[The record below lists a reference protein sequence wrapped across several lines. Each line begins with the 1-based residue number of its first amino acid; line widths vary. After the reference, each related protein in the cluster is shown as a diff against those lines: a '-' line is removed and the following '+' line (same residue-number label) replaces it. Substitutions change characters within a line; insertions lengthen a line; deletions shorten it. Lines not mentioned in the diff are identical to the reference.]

1 MGSCFLAH
9 GMRYRQGSFN
19 HLLSDSIS
27 SLNVLAMCCL
37 LIPSTLHI
45 VLEARGTTASND
57 LMLTISHGIAIVLL
71 VLYILYLTFSLRTHS
86 YVLAPEQYDVLV
98 PEQYETD
105 SAADSTNAASLSLGP
120 IAASILLAVSLT
132 WVTLCTVAVVSSLQ
146 VSTWKGKRSF
156 FGFVLFPFLGN
167 LTDYLSACKVALKGN
182 LNITILVTVGSSMQ
196 LLLFTLPVLV
206 ILGWIIH
213 EPMTLGLHLFETAT
227 VFLGVLV
234 VKYVIADG
242 RSSYLWGAMC
252 IAL

>member
-9 GMRYRQGSFN
+9 GMRYKQGSFN
-19 HLLSDSIS
+19 VLRSDSIS
-27 SLNVLAMCCL
+27 SLNVIAMCCL
-37 LIPSTLHI
+37 LIPSTLHR

-71 VLYILYLTFSLRTHS
+71 ILYILYLTFSLRTHS
-86 YVLAPEQYDVLV
+86 NILIPAR
-98 PEQYETD
+98 YETD
-105 SAADSTNAASLSLGP
+105 SSADSTDAASLSLGP
-120 IAASILLAVSLT
+120 IAASIWLAVSLT
-132 WVTLCTVAVVSSLQ
+132 LVTLCTVAVVSSLQ
-146 VSTWKGKRSF
+146 DSTWKGKRSF

-167 LTDYLSACKVALKGN
+167 LTDYLSACKVALKDN
-182 LNITILVTVGSSMQ
+182 LDITILVTVGSSMQ
-196 LLLFTLPVLV
+196 LLLFTLPALV

-234 VKYVIADG
+234 VTYVIADA
-242 RSSYLWGAMC
+242 RSNYLCGAMC

>member
-9 GMRYRQGSFN
+9 GMRYTQGSFN
-19 HLLSDSIS
+19 DRRSDSIS
-27 SLNVLAMCCL
+27 SLNVIAMCCL
-37 LIPSTLHI
+37 LIPSTLHV

-71 VLYILYLTFSLRTHS
+71 ILYILYLIFSLRTHS
-86 YVLAPEQYDVLV
+86 DVLV

-105 SAADSTNAASLSLGP
+105 SSADSTNAASLSLGP
-120 IAASILLAVSLT
+120 IAASIWLAVSLT

-167 LTDYLSACKVALKGN
+167 LTDYLSACKVALKDN
-182 LNITILVTVGSSMQ
+182 LDITILVTVGSSMQ

-213 EPMTLGLHLFETAT
+213 EPMTLGLQLFETAT

-234 VKYVIADG
+234 VNYVIADG
-242 RSSYLWGAMC
+242 KSSYLCGAMC

>member
-9 GMRYRQGSFN
+9 GMRYTQGRLNYFR
-19 HLLSDSIS
+19 SDSIS
-27 SLNVLAMCCL
+27 SLNVIAMCCL
-37 LIPSTLHI
+37 LIPSTLRI
-45 VLEARGTTASND
+45 LLEAHGTTASNH

-71 VLYILYLTFSLRTHS
+71 LLYILYLTFSLRTHS
-86 YVLAPEQYDVLV
+86 DALV
-98 PEQYETD
+98 PNQYETD
-105 SAADSTNAASLSLGP
+105 SSADSINAANLSLGP
-120 IAASILLAVSLT
+120 IAASIWLAVSLT

-167 LTDYLSACKVALKGN
+167 LTDYLSACQVALKDN
-182 LNITILVTVGSSMQ
+182 LDITILVTVGSSMQ
-196 LLLFTLPVLV
+196 LLFFTLPVLV

-213 EPMTLGLHLFETAT
+213 EPMTLGLQLFETAT

-234 VKYVIADG
+234 VKNVIADG
-242 RSSYLWGAMC
+242 KSNFLCGAVC

>member
-9 GMRYRQGSFN
+9 GMRYREGSFN
-19 HLLSDSIS
+19 HLRSDSIS
-27 SLNVLAMCCL
+27 SLNAIAMCCL
-37 LIPSTLHI
+37 VIPSILHR
-45 VLEARGTTASND
+45 LSEAHGTTPSND

-71 VLYILYLTFSLRTHS
+71 ILYILYLTFSLRTHS
-86 YVLAPEQYDVLV
+86 DVLD

-105 SAADSTNAASLSLGP
+105 SSADSTNAAGLSLGP
-120 IAASILLAVSLT
+120 IAASIWLAVSLT
-132 WVTLCTVAVVSSLQ
+132 WVTLCTVVVVSSLQ
-146 VSTWKGKRSF
+146 VSTWKGKKSF

-167 LTDYLSACKVALKGN
+167 LTDYLSACKVALRNN
-182 LNITILVTVGSSMQ
+182 LDMTILVTVGSSMQ
-196 LLLFTLPVLV
+196 LLFFTLPALV

-234 VKYVIADG
+234 VTFVIANG
-242 RSSYLWGAMC
+242 KSNYLCGAMC

>member
-9 GMRYRQGSFN
+9 GMRYTQGSFN
-19 HLLSDSIS
+19 YLRSDSIS
-27 SLNVLAMCCL
+27 SLNVIAMCCL

-45 VLEARGTTASND
+45 VLDARGTTASND

-86 YVLAPEQYDVLV
+86 EALV
-98 PEQYETD
+98 PNQYETD
-105 SAADSTNAASLSLGP
+105 SSADSTNAASLSLGP
-120 IAASILLAVSLT
+120 IAAGIWLAVSLT

-167 LTDYLSACKVALKGN
+167 LTDYLSACQVALKNN
-182 LNITILVTVGSSMQ
+182 LDITILVTVGSSMQ
-196 LLLFTLPVLV
+196 LLFFTLPVLV
-206 ILGWIIH
+206 SLGWIIH

-234 VKYVIADG
+234 VRNVIAYG
-242 RSSYLWGAMC
+242 KSNYLCGAMC